1 MGKALRRVFAPG
13 FAAALAL
20 LLLAAGCGGES
31 PRRIDFP
38 TYSYRSDI
46 TQELVSVEVSDA
58 STVLSFKSF
67 FNPGWY
73 INISPGAYLTTDGK
87 DRYYLI
93 GSSGITPGT
102 ELYMDENG
110 NAEYQLI
117 FEPLPPGTTDVSLI
131 EQEDAAYA
139 FNFYH
144 ICLDPSQ
151 AFTEI
156 PALSVTSTDDLPHTD
171 PFYTV
176 VDVKISRPQPLSR
189 LAETNTPISYPL
201 SGLPEAN
208 TPTSH
213 PLSGLP
219 EANTPASQPLS
230 GLPEANTPA
239 SQPLSG
245 LPEAHTPAS
254 HPLSG
259 LPEVNIPASQ
269 PLAGLPDVKIALV
282 VKILDQDQLA
292 VLDENGSTSF
302 KLYLSRRSQ
311 AFVELGNGNTSDPF
325 VIEAGSHLTVTLDGS
340 SRALTTSRFS
350 LPAPHL
356 P

>member
-1 MGKALRRVFAPG
+1 MGRALRRVFAPG

-38 TYSYRSDI
+38 TYTYRSDI

-87 DRYYLI
+87 DRYHLT

-110 NAEYQLI
+110 NAEYKLI

-151 AFTEI
+151 AFTET

-176 VDVKISRPQPLSR
+176 VDVKISCPQPLSS
-189 LAETNTPISYPL
+189 LPEVNTPASHPLAGLPEANIPATHPL
-201 SGLPEAN
+201 SGLPEVN

-219 EANTPASQPLS
+219 E
-230 GLPEANTPA
+230 
-239 SQPLSG
+239 
-245 LPEAHTPAS
+245 
-254 HPLSG
+254 
-259 LPEVNIPASQ
+259 
-269 PLAGLPDVKIALV
+269 VKVALV
-282 VKILDQDQLA
+282 VKILDQDQLV
-292 VLDENGSTSF
+292 VLDENGSASF
-302 KLYLSRRSQ
+302 ELYLSRRSQ

-350 LPAPHL
+350 LPTSPL

>member
-38 TYSYRSDI
+38 TYTYRSDI

-87 DRYYLI
+87 DRYHLT
-93 GSSGITPGT
+93 GSSGITPGM

-110 NAEYQLI
+110 NAEYKLI
-117 FEPLPPGTTDVSLI
+117 FEPLPTGTTDVSLI

-156 PALSVTSTDDLPHTD
+156 PALSVTSTDDLTHTD

-176 VDVKISRPQPLSR
+176 VDVKISCP
-189 LAETNTPISYPL
+189 
-201 SGLPEAN
+201 
-208 TPTSH
+208 
-213 PLSGLP
+213 
-219 EANTPASQPLS
+219 
-230 GLPEANTPA
+230 
-239 SQPLSG
+239 QPLSG

-259 LPEVNIPASQ
+259 LPEAHTPTTHPLSGLPEVNTPTSQ
-269 PLAGLPDVKIALV
+269 PLAGLPEVKVALV
-282 VKILDQDQLA
+282 VKILDQDQLS
-292 VLDENGSTSF
+292 VLDENGSASF
-302 KLYLSRRSQ
+302 ELYLSRRSQ

-350 LPAPHL
+350 LPTSPL

>member
-1 MGKALRRVFAPG
+1 MGRALRRVFAPG

-38 TYSYRSDI
+38 TYTYRSDI

-87 DRYYLI
+87 DRYHLT

-110 NAEYQLI
+110 NAEYKLI
-117 FEPLPPGTTDVSLI
+117 FEPLPPGTTDISLI

-176 VDVKISRPQPLSR
+176 VDVKISCPQPLSG
-189 LAETNTPISYPL
+189 LAETNTPVSHSL
-201 SGLPEAN
+201 SGLPEVN

-219 EANTPASQPLS
+219 EANTPATHPLSSLPEANTTTTHPLS
-230 GLPEANTPA
+230 GLPEANIPA
-239 SQPLSG
+239 
-245 LPEAHTPAS
+245 T

-259 LPEVNIPASQ
+259 LPE
-269 PLAGLPDVKIALV
+269 VKIALV
-282 VKILDQDQLA
+282 VKILDEDQLA
-292 VLDENGSTSF
+292 VLDENGSASF
-302 KLYLSRRSQ
+302 ELYLSRRSQ

-350 LPAPHL
+350 LPTPHL
-356 P
+356 L

>member
-1 MGKALRRVFAPG
+1 MRKVLRRVFAPG

-38 TYSYRSDI
+38 TYTYRSDI

-87 DRYYLI
+87 DRYHLT

-110 NAEYQLI
+110 NAEYKLI
-117 FEPLPPGTTDVSLI
+117 FEPLPTGTTDVSLI

-151 AFTEI
+151 TVTEI

-171 PFYTV
+171 PFYTA
-176 VDVKISRPQPLSR
+176 VDVHISYPQPLSR
-189 LAETNTPISYPL
+189 LAETNTPVSHPL

-219 EANTPASQPLS
+219 EANIPA
-230 GLPEANTPA
+230 T
-239 SQPLSG
+239 
-245 LPEAHTPAS
+245 

-259 LPEVNIPASQ
+259 LPETNTPASQ
-269 PLAGLPDVKIALV
+269 PLAGLPEANTPATHSLSGLPEVKIALV
-282 VKILDQDQLA
+282 VKILDEDQLA
-292 VLDENGSTSF
+292 VLDENGSASF
-302 KLYLSRRSQ
+302 ELYLSRRSQ

-350 LPAPHL
+350 LPTSHL

>member
-1 MGKALRRVFAPG
+1 MGRALRRVFAPG

-38 TYSYRSDI
+38 TYTYRSDI

-58 STVLSFKSF
+58 FTVLSFKSF

-87 DRYYLI
+87 DRYHLT

-110 NAEYQLI
+110 NAEYKLI

-176 VDVKISRPQPLSR
+176 VDVKISCPQPLS
-189 LAETNTPISYPL
+189 S
-201 SGLPEAN
+201 LPEAN
-208 TPTSH
+208 TPTS
-213 PLSGLP
+213 
-219 EANTPASQPLS
+219 QPLS
-230 GLPEANTPA
+230 GLPE
-239 SQPLSG
+239 
-245 LPEAHTPAS
+245 
-254 HPLSG
+254 
-259 LPEVNIPASQ
+259 
-269 PLAGLPDVKIALV
+269 VKVALV
-282 VKILDQDQLA
+282 VKILDEDQLA
-292 VLDENGSTSF
+292 VLDENGSASF
-302 KLYLSRRSQ
+302 ELYLSRRSQ

-350 LPAPHL
+350 LPTPHL

>member
-1 MGKALRRVFAPG
+1 MGRALRRVFAPG

-87 DRYYLI
+87 DRYHLT

-110 NAEYQLI
+110 NAEYKLI
-117 FEPLPPGTTDVSLI
+117 FEPLPTGTTDVSLI

-176 VDVKISRPQPLSR
+176 VDVHISCPQPLSS
-189 LAETNTPISYPL
+189 LAETNTPVSHPL
-201 SGLPEAN
+201 AGLPEVN

-213 PLSGLP
+213 PLAGLPEANAPASQPLAGLP

-230 GLPEANTPA
+230 GLPE
-239 SQPLSG
+239 
-245 LPEAHTPAS
+245 
-254 HPLSG
+254 
-259 LPEVNIPASQ
+259 
-269 PLAGLPDVKIALV
+269 VKIALV

-292 VLDENGSTSF
+292 VLDENGSASF
-302 KLYLSRRSQ
+302 ELYLSRRSQ

-350 LPAPHL
+350 LPTSPL

>member
-13 FAAALAL
+13 FAAALDL

-87 DRYYLI
+87 DRYHLT

-110 NAEYQLI
+110 NAEYKLI

-131 EQEDAAYA
+131 EQKNAAYA

-176 VDVKISRPQPLSR
+176 VDVKISCPQPLS
-189 LAETNTPISYPL
+189 S
-201 SGLPEAN
+201 LPE
-208 TPTSH
+208 
-213 PLSGLP
+213 
-219 EANTPASQPLS
+219 
-230 GLPEANTPA
+230 
-239 SQPLSG
+239 
-245 LPEAHTPAS
+245 
-254 HPLSG
+254 
-259 LPEVNIPASQ
+259 
-269 PLAGLPDVKIALV
+269 VKIALV
-282 VKILDQDQLA
+282 VKILDEDQLA
-292 VLDENGSTSF
+292 VLDENGSASF
-302 KLYLSRRSQ
+302 ELYLSRRSQ
-311 AFVELGNGNTSDPF
+311 AFVELGNGNTSDTF

-340 SRALTTSRFS
+340 SRALTTARFS
-350 LPAPHL
+350 LPPPHL

>member
-38 TYSYRSDI
+38 TYTYRSDI

-87 DRYYLI
+87 DRYHLT
-93 GSSGITPGT
+93 GSSGITPGM

-156 PALSVTSTDDLPHTD
+156 PALSVTSTDDLTHTD

-176 VDVKISRPQPLSR
+176 VDVKISCP
-189 LAETNTPISYPL
+189 
-201 SGLPEAN
+201 
-208 TPTSH
+208 
-213 PLSGLP
+213 
-219 EANTPASQPLS
+219 
-230 GLPEANTPA
+230 
-239 SQPLSG
+239 QPLSG

-259 LPEVNIPASQ
+259 LPEAHTPTTHPLSGLPEVNTPTSQ
-269 PLAGLPDVKIALV
+269 PLAGLPEVKVALV
-282 VKILDQDQLA
+282 VKILDQDQLS
-292 VLDENGSTSF
+292 VLDENGSASF
-302 KLYLSRRSQ
+302 ELYLSRRSQ

-350 LPAPHL
+350 LQ
-356 P
+356 

>member
-1 MGKALRRVFAPG
+1 MMGRALRRVFAPG

-38 TYSYRSDI
+38 AYSYRSDI

-87 DRYYLI
+87 DRYHLT

-151 AFTEI
+151 TVTEI
-156 PALSVTSTDDLPHTD
+156 PTLSVTSTDDLPHTD

-176 VDVKISRPQPLSR
+176 VDVKISCPQPLS
-189 LAETNTPISYPL
+189 S
-201 SGLPEAN
+201 LPEAN
-208 TPTSH
+208 TPVSH

-219 EANTPASQPLS
+219 EANTPTTHPLS
-230 GLPEANTPA
+230 GLPEANTLT

-245 LPEAHTPAS
+245 LPE
-254 HPLSG
+254 
-259 LPEVNIPASQ
+259 
-269 PLAGLPDVKIALV
+269 VKIALV
-282 VKILDQDQLA
+282 VKILDEDQLA
-292 VLDENGSTSF
+292 VLDENGSASF
-302 KLYLSRRSQ
+302 ELYLSRRSQ

-350 LPAPHL
+350 LPTPHL

>member
-1 MGKALRRVFAPG
+1 MGRALRRVFAPG

-87 DRYYLI
+87 DRYHLT
-93 GSSGITPGT
+93 GSSGITLGT

-151 AFTEI
+151 TVTET
-156 PALSVTSTDDLPHTD
+156 PSLSVTSTDDLPHTD

-176 VDVKISRPQPLSR
+176 VDVHISYPQPLS
-189 LAETNTPISYPL
+189 S
-201 SGLPEAN
+201 
-208 TPTSH
+208 
-213 PLSGLP
+213 LP
-219 EANTPASQPLS
+219 EANTPA
-230 GLPEANTPA
+230 T
-239 SQPLSG
+239 
-245 LPEAHTPAS
+245 

-259 LPEVNIPASQ
+259 LPEV
-269 PLAGLPDVKIALV
+269 KIALV
-282 VKILDQDQLA
+282 IKILDEDQLA
-292 VLDENGSTSF
+292 VLDENGSASF
-302 KLYLSRRSQ
+302 ELYLSRRSQ

-340 SRALTTSRFS
+340 SRALPTSP
-350 LPAPHL
+350 LP
-356 P
+356 

>member
-1 MGKALRRVFAPG
+1 MMGRALRRVFAPG

-38 TYSYRSDI
+38 TYTYRSDI
-46 TQELVSVEVSDA
+46 TQELVSIEVSDA

-87 DRYYLI
+87 DRYHLT
-93 GSSGITPGT
+93 GSSGITTGT

-110 NAEYQLI
+110 NAEYKLI

-151 AFTEI
+151 TVTEI

-176 VDVKISRPQPLSR
+176 VDVHISYPQPLSE
-189 LAETNTPISYPL
+189 LPEANTPTTHPL
-201 SGLPEAN
+201 SGLPEVN

-219 EANTPASQPLS
+219 E
-230 GLPEANTPA
+230 
-239 SQPLSG
+239 
-245 LPEAHTPAS
+245 
-254 HPLSG
+254 
-259 LPEVNIPASQ
+259 
-269 PLAGLPDVKIALV
+269 VKIALV
-282 VKILDQDQLA
+282 VKILDEDQLA
-292 VLDENGSTSF
+292 VLDENGSASF
-302 KLYLSRRSQ
+302 ELYLSRRSQ
-311 AFVELGNGNTSDPF
+311 AFVELGNGNNSDPF

-350 LPAPHL
+350 LPTSPL

>member
-1 MGKALRRVFAPG
+1 MGRALRRVFAPG

-87 DRYYLI
+87 DRYHLT

-110 NAEYQLI
+110 NAEYKLI

-176 VDVKISRPQPLSR
+176 VDVIISCPQPLSS
-189 LAETNTPISYPL
+189 LAEANTPVSHPLPGLPEANTPASHPL

-208 TPTSH
+208 TPTS
-213 PLSGLP
+213 
-219 EANTPASQPLS
+219 QPLS
-230 GLPEANTPA
+230 GLPE
-239 SQPLSG
+239 
-245 LPEAHTPAS
+245 
-254 HPLSG
+254 
-259 LPEVNIPASQ
+259 
-269 PLAGLPDVKIALV
+269 VKIALV
-282 VKILDQDQLA
+282 VKILDEDQLA
-292 VLDENGSTSF
+292 VLDENGSASF
-302 KLYLSRRSQ
+302 ELYLSRRSQ

>member
-20 LLLAAGCGGES
+20 LLLAAGCGSES

-38 TYSYRSDI
+38 IYSYRSDI
-46 TQELVSVEVSDA
+46 TQELVSVELSDA

-87 DRYYLI
+87 DRYHLT

-110 NAEYQLI
+110 NAEYKLI

-151 AFTEI
+151 TVTEI

-171 PFYTV
+171 PFYTI
-176 VDVKISRPQPLSR
+176 VDVKISCSQPLS
-189 LAETNTPISYPL
+189 S
-201 SGLPEAN
+201 LPEAN
-208 TPTSH
+208 
-213 PLSGLP
+213 
-219 EANTPASQPLS
+219 
-230 GLPEANTPA
+230 
-239 SQPLSG
+239 
-245 LPEAHTPAS
+245 TPAS

-259 LPEVNIPASQ
+259 LPEVNTPTSQ
-269 PLAGLPDVKIALV
+269 PLAGLPEVKVALV
-282 VKILDQDQLA
+282 VKIFDQDQLS
-292 VLDENGSTSF
+292 VLNENGSASF
-302 KLYLSRRSQ
+302 ELYLSRRSQ

-350 LPAPHL
+350 LPTSPL

>member
-1 MGKALRRVFAPG
+1 MGRALRRVFAPG

-87 DRYYLI
+87 DRYHLT

-110 NAEYQLI
+110 NAEYKLI

-151 AFTEI
+151 TVTET
-156 PALSVTSTDDLPHTD
+156 PALSVTSTDDLQHTD

-176 VDVKISRPQPLSR
+176 VDVHISYPQPLS
-189 LAETNTPISYPL
+189 S
-201 SGLPEAN
+201 LPEAN
-208 TPTSH
+208 TPVSH

-219 EANTPASQPLS
+219 EANTPASHPLS
-230 GLPEANTPA
+230 GLPEANTPTTHPLSGLPEA
-239 SQPLSG
+239 NTPTSQPLSG
-245 LPEAHTPAS
+245 LPE
-254 HPLSG
+254 
-259 LPEVNIPASQ
+259 
-269 PLAGLPDVKIALV
+269 VKIALV

-292 VLDENGSTSF
+292 VLDENGSASF
-302 KLYLSRRSQ
+302 ELYLSRRSQ

-325 VIEAGSHLTVTLDGS
+325 VIEAGSHLTVTLDGKIG
-340 SRALTTSRFS
+340 RASCRERV
-350 LPAPHL
+350 
-356 P
+356 

>member
-87 DRYYLI
+87 DRYHLT

-110 NAEYQLI
+110 NAEYKLI

-156 PALSVTSTDDLPHTD
+156 PALSITSTDDLPHTD

-176 VDVKISRPQPLSR
+176 VDVKISCPQPLS
-189 LAETNTPISYPL
+189 S
-201 SGLPEAN
+201 LPEAN
-208 TPTSH
+208 
-213 PLSGLP
+213 
-219 EANTPASQPLS
+219 
-230 GLPEANTPA
+230 
-239 SQPLSG
+239 
-245 LPEAHTPAS
+245 TPAS

-259 LPEVNIPASQ
+259 LPEANIPATH
-269 PLAGLPDVKIALV
+269 PLSGLPEVKIALV
-282 VKILDQDQLA
+282 VKILD
-292 VLDENGSTSF
+292 
-302 KLYLSRRSQ
+302 
-311 AFVELGNGNTSDPF
+311 
-325 VIEAGSHLTVTLDGS
+325 
-340 SRALTTSRFS
+340 
-350 LPAPHL
+350 
-356 P
+356 

>member
-38 TYSYRSDI
+38 TYTYRSDI

-87 DRYYLI
+87 DRYHLT
-93 GSSGITPGT
+93 GSSGITPGM

-156 PALSVTSTDDLPHTD
+156 PALSVTSTDDLTHTD

-176 VDVKISRPQPLSR
+176 VDVKISCP
-189 LAETNTPISYPL
+189 
-201 SGLPEAN
+201 
-208 TPTSH
+208 
-213 PLSGLP
+213 
-219 EANTPASQPLS
+219 
-230 GLPEANTPA
+230 
-239 SQPLSG
+239 QPLSG

-259 LPEVNIPASQ
+259 LPEAHTPTTHPLSGLPEVNTPTSQ
-269 PLAGLPDVKIALV
+269 PLAGLPEVKVALV
-282 VKILDQDQLA
+282 VKILDQDQLS
-292 VLDENGSTSF
+292 VLDENGSASF
-302 KLYLSRRSQ
+302 ELYLSRRSQ

-350 LPAPHL
+350 LPTSPL

>member
-87 DRYYLI
+87 DRYHLT

-110 NAEYQLI
+110 NAEYKLI

-176 VDVKISRPQPLSR
+176 VDVKISCPQ
-189 LAETNTPISYPL
+189 PL

-208 TPTSH
+208 TPASH

-219 EANTPASQPLS
+219 EANTPAFQPLS
-230 GLPEANTPA
+230 GLPEINT
-239 SQPLSG
+239 
-245 LPEAHTPAS
+245 
-254 HPLSG
+254 
-259 LPEVNIPASQ
+259 PASQ
-269 PLAGLPDVKIALV
+269 PLAGLPEANTPTTHPLSGLPEVKIALV
-282 VKILDQDQLA
+282 IKILDKDQLA
-292 VLDENGSTSF
+292 VLDENGSASF
-302 KLYLSRRSQ
+302 ELYLSRRSQ

-350 LPAPHL
+350 LQ
-356 P
+356 